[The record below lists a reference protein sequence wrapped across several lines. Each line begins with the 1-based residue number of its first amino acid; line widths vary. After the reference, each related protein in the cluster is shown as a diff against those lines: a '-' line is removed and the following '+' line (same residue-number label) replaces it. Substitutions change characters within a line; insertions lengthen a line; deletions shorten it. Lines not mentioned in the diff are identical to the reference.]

1 MTRDVPAVR
10 RVVDPR
16 PGAAAALGDLW
27 IAVTE
32 AGGAVD
38 FVPGWDQDE
47 IRALA
52 AETIESV
59 RAGSSRM
66 LVAGEETAPL
76 GTVFLVPNTGIAA
89 HRADVQ
95 RLMVRPDLQGRGLG
109 TVLLDAAVAEARAAG
124 VAVLTLGAR
133 GGTPLPAFYA
143 ARGFVEYGRLPDGVR
158 VAPGDPRDVHL
169 FHLPLD

>member
-1 MTRDVPAVR
+1 MTPDVPAVR
-10 RVVDPR
+10 RVVDPH

-38 FVPGWDQDE
+38 FVPGADPDQ

-52 AETIESV
+52 VETVGAV
-59 RAGSSRM
+59 RSGAARM
-66 LVAGEETAPL
+66 LVLGADTAPL
-76 GTVFLVPNTGIAA
+76 GTIFLVPNTGIAA
-89 HRADVQ
+89 HRADVA

-109 TVLLDAAVAEARAAG
+109 TLLLDAAVAHARETGLAM
-124 VAVLTLGAR
+124 LTLGAR

-158 VAPGDPRDVHL
+158 LSAEDSREVHL
-169 FHLPLD
+169 FFLRLG